1 MILLRL
7 LKFTTMANEQS
18 APNFFAVVN
27 DMAKRFVELMQSD
40 YRMKRKVGKNF
51 TNAVASGTL
60 EKSLK
65 YRLKIKGKEINVSVY
80 AKGNAAKYFL
90 FREDGVNGTSK
101 SQNAPYSFKKGS
113 GSKPAKGQMSP
124 MQKAIYDWMS
134 IKGIRLRDKGTG
146 KFKKSTE
153 ELKQTVAKLIMFKVR
168 RDGIKGWKAF
178 DYAYENIWDEY
189 ESKVVAAYGKD
200 FNATIE
206 NQLNDI

>member
-1 MILLRL
+1 MP
-7 LKFTTMANEQS
+7 NEQS

-40 YRMKRKVGKNF
+40 YRMKRKVGRNF

-60 EKSLK
+60 EKSLA
-65 YRLKIKGKEINVSVY
+65 YRLQIKGQSINISVF
-80 AKGNAAKYFL
+80 AKGKAGQYFL
-90 FREDGVNGTSK
+90 FREKGVNGTQK
-101 SQNAPYSFKKGS
+101 SQGAPYSFKRGS

-124 MQKAIYDWMS
+124 MQKSIYDWMT
-134 IKGIRLRDKGTG
+134 IKGIRLRDTSSG

-168 RDGIKGWKAF
+168 RDGIKGWNAF
-178 DYAYENIWDEY
+178 GYAMENVWDEY
-189 ESKVVAAYGKD
+189 EAKVVAAYGKD

-206 NQLNDI
+206 NQLKDIQ

>member
-1 MILLRL
+1 MP
-7 LKFTTMANEQS
+7 NEQS

-40 YRMKRKVGKNF
+40 YRMKRKVGRNF

-60 EKSLK
+60 EKSLA
-65 YRLKIKGKEINVSVY
+65 YRLQIKGSSINISVY
-80 AKGNAAKYFL
+80 AKGKAGQYFL
-90 FREDGVNGTSK
+90 FREKGVNGTQK
-101 SQNAPYSFKKGS
+101 SQGAPYSFKRGS

-124 MQKAIYDWMS
+124 MQKSIYDWMT
-134 IKGIRLRDKGTG
+134 IKGIRLRDTSSG

-168 RDGIKGWKAF
+168 RDGIKGWNAF

-189 ESKVVAAYGKD
+189 ESKVVEAYGKD
-200 FNATIE
+200 FSATLE
-206 NQLNDI
+206 NQFKDI

>member
-1 MILLRL
+1 MP
-7 LKFTTMANEQS
+7 NESS

-40 YRMKRKVGKNF
+40 YRMKRKVGRNF

-65 YRLKIKGKEINVSVY
+65 YRLQIKGQSINISIY
-80 AKGNAAKYFL
+80 AKGKAGQYFL
-90 FREDGVNGTSK
+90 FRENGVNGTQK
-101 SQNAPYSFKKGS
+101 SQGAPYSFKKGS

-134 IKGIRLRDKGTG
+134 IKGIRLRDTSSG

-153 ELKQTVAKLIMFKVR
+153 ELKQQVAKLIMFKVR

-178 DYAYENIWDEY
+178 DYAMENIWDEY
-189 ESKVVAAYGKD
+189 ESKVVAAYAKD
-200 FNATIE
+200 FSATIE
-206 NQLNDI
+206 NQLNDIQ

>member
-1 MILLRL
+1 MP
-7 LKFTTMANEQS
+7 NEQS

-40 YRMKRKVGKNF
+40 YRMKRKVGRNF

-65 YRLKIKGKEINVSVY
+65 YRLQIKGQNINVSVY
-80 AKGNAAKYFL
+80 AKGKAGKYFL
-90 FREDGVNGTSK
+90 FRENGVNGTQK
-101 SQNAPYSFKKGS
+101 SQGAPYSFKKGS

-124 MQKAIYDWMS
+124 MQKAIYDWMT
-134 IKGIRLRDKGTG
+134 IKGIRLRQKSG
-146 KFKKSTE
+146 KFKKTTE
-153 ELKQTVAKLIMFKVR
+153 QLKQEVAKLIMFKVR

-189 ESKVVAAYGKD
+189 ESKVVAAYAKD
-200 FNATIE
+200 FEATIE
-206 NQLNDI
+206 NQLNDIQ